1 MRIFKYIFKN
11 SIIFGTFFIVYSRS
25 EEKELLSWFSLFKTT
40 IFIAPVLS
48 RLVPRLSDYNKHIK
62 KISSYSNKT
71 VISCRSLLL
80 IITSKTLFSLKYGL
94 GVQLVQL
101 VQQLFLGQGQMSLIV
116 NHMDLSLEIVYLL
129 LRTNLAAM
137 SNRLLR

>member
-11 SIIFGTFFIVYSRS
+11 SIIFGIFFIVYSRS
-25 EEKELLSWFSLFKTT
+25 EEKELLSWFSLFKIT
-40 IFIAPVLS
+40 IFIAAVLS
-48 RLVPRLSDYNKHIK
+48 RLVPCLSDYNKHIK

-71 VISCRSLLL
+71 VISCRSLL
-80 IITSKTLFSLKYGL
+80 ITITSKTLSSLKYRL

-101 VQQLFLGQGQMSLIV
+101 VPQLFLGRGQMSPIV
-116 NHMDLSLEIVYLL
+116 NHMDLSLKIVDLL
-129 LRTNLAAM
+129 LGPNLAAM